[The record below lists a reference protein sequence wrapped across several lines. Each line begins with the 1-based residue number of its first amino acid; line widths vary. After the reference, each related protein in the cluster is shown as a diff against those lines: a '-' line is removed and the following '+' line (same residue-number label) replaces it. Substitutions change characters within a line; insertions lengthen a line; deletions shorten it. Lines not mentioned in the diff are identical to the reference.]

1 MMTTQS
7 KLITL
12 ITDGYRV
19 EFQLVK
25 SHFYMMVWMD
35 EPNHPSYTTIQP
47 TFGEAVGDIFRQ
59 IKGV

>member
-1 MMTTQS
+1 MTTQS

-25 SHFYMMVWMD
+25 SHVYINAYRVGD
-35 EPNHPSYTTIQP
+35 LSTTIDTTKP
-47 TFGEAVGDIFRQ
+47 TFGEAVSDIFRQ